1 MSQTHLP
8 PFDKAAYTPQD
19 HPYAIHVGE
28 VIEEKV
34 HRRLPAP
41 ILRTLERVIHQRE
54 INDILYRY
62 SHLEGMD
69 FLEALVGEFRLDL
82 DWVHPERLPEHGRCI
97 FASNH
102 PLGGMDGIAISYMLG
117 RHYGD
122 IRYMVNDMLYH
133 LKPLQPVFLPL
144 NKHGAQ
150 GKEAVALLQEAMQ
163 SEVPI
168 GTFPAGF
175 CSRVRSRIRYGAR
188 PS

>member
-8 PFDKAAYTPQD
+8 PFDKAAYTPQN

-41 ILRTLERVIHQRE
+41 ILRTLERIIHQRE

-97 FASNH
+97 FASN
-102 PLGGMDGIAISYMLG
+102 
-117 RHYGD
+117 
-122 IRYMVNDMLYH
+122 
-133 LKPLQPVFLPL
+133 
-144 NKHGAQ
+144 
-150 GKEAVALLQEAMQ
+150 
-163 SEVPI
+163 
-168 GTFPAGF
+168 
-175 CSRVRSRIRYGAR
+175 R
-188 PS
+188 P